1 MTNGA
6 QLRGIFVGLLMIIC
20 GAAVILFDGAEQWIP
35 IVLGCMLCWR
45 GISTLFS
52 YFSVLRR
59 TVASERVMWIGIII
73 FDLGVLALVTYDRP
87 TFVIVTY
94 LVVTHVVEGGIN
106 FARGILSRADDPR
119 WRESV
124 LMGLL
129 RLCIAISCIV
139 FMHDYAMLDIIW
151 GLGFMVEGIM
161 RIASSLR
168 PTAVLFVP

>member
-6 QLRGIFVGLLMIIC
+6 QVRSIFVGMLMIFC
-20 GAAVILFDGAEQWIP
+20 GAAVILFEGAEQWIP
-35 IVLGCMLCWR
+35 IVLGLMLCWR
-45 GISTLFS
+45 GISTLYS
-52 YFSVLRR
+52 YFSILRR
-59 TVASERVMWIGIII
+59 AVASKRVMWIGIII
-73 FDLGVLALVTYDRP
+73 FDLGVMALATYDRP

-94 LVVTHVVEGGIN
+94 LVLTHAVEGGIN
-106 FARGILSRADDPR
+106 IARGFLSSADGPR

-124 LMGLL
+124 LMGVF

-151 GLGFMVEGIM
+151 GIGFIAEGIM
-161 RIASSLR
+161 RIVSSLR